1 VSSSL
6 SSSIIKHNFTGVV
19 SLVADSQSS
28 AYALCGLLA
37 FGTFQTHGDSLA
49 DWHSLFALEGSLAV
63 YMVIVAF
70 IFLPYSAGH
79 AKFLTED
86 EKELALYRMQV
97 DSSSVVNEPSVFR
110 DAIAILKEPT
120 NWVILTIEVCLGV
133 PLQSIAL
140 FLPQTIARLS
150 YATVKTNLH
159 TAAPNITGAVMLLI
173 LGFASEYTRWCFPF
187 VALGFFFTFV
197 NSWST
202 PQSTSRSLCK
212 WRTLPALS

>member
-1 VSSSL
+1 MSSSL

-97 DSSSVVNEPSVFR
+97 DSSSV
-110 DAIAILKEPT
+110 
-120 NWVILTIEVCLGV
+120 
-133 PLQSIAL
+133 
-140 FLPQTIARLS
+140 
-150 YATVKTNLH
+150 
-159 TAAPNITGAVMLLI
+159 
-173 LGFASEYTRWCFPF
+173 
-187 VALGFFFTFV
+187 
-197 NSWST
+197 
-202 PQSTSRSLCK
+202 STSHLCSATPSQSWKNQPAGSSWPSKFAWDFICRASLCSCL
-212 WRTLPALS
+212 RPSRDSAMRR